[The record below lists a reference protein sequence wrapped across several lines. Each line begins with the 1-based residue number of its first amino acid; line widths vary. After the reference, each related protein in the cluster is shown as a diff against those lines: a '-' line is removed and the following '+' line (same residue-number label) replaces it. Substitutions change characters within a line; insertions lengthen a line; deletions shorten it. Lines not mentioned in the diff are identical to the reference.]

1 METKSE
7 SENGI
12 DSSKK
17 VLKQDIDSGDFKTM
31 LANIK
36 GDLEQT
42 RNVMSNDVNLEP
54 NSDSQKPSKALRRYP
69 DENEA

>member
-17 VLKQDIDSGDFKTM
+17 VLKQDIDSDDFKTM

-42 RNVMSNDVNLEP
+42 RNVMSNDDDVEP
-54 NSDSQKPSKALRRYP
+54 TRTPKNRPKR
-69 DENEA
+69 